1 MSENNNSL
9 TIDKEDENTLS
20 WTDNIERLLD
30 KLRRNCT
37 QFSGYHNYKYQYY
50 KHINKLF
57 RIPIIILSAG
67 NTFCSVGLQSLVDQN
82 LISILTSIVALV
94 TGIIS
99 SIELFLN
106 IQNKMEQELS
116 SHKDYYKLSIEIFK
130 ILNIERSRR
139 RVDAKSYLDEKYS
152 EYEKL
157 VLKSRPEEHT
167 NLIHDLLS
175 DVEEMYVYDRN
186 AEHPGWVQKNNI
198 APPISV
204 VKSYFDKFKL
214 PFLVFDQWRDPYK
227 YVLRKQKT
235 NLDNLGR
242 VNQYTID
249 EYFQNKQR
257 EIKQEEKKKIE
268 HDATWF
274 ITKPQSFFSP
284 NKARDIANVNDN
296 LNENKPIARVNDN
309 LDKKNPIARVNYNLD
324 ENNPQLNIQLEI
336 DVESESESESE

>member
-1 MSENNNSL
+1 ML
-9 TIDKEDENTLS
+9 K
-20 WTDNIERLLD
+20 
-30 KLRRNCT
+30 
-37 QFSGYHNYKYQYY
+37 F
-50 KHINKLF
+50 
-57 RIPIIILSAG
+57 
-67 NTFCSVGLQSLVDQN
+67 
-82 LISILTSIVALV
+82 AL
-94 TGIIS
+94 
-99 SIELFLN
+99 
-106 IQNKMEQELS
+106 
-116 SHKDYYKLSIEIFK
+116 
-130 ILNIERSRR
+130 
-139 RVDAKSYLDEKYS
+139 
-152 EYEKL
+152 
-157 VLKSRPEEHT
+157 
-167 NLIHDLLS
+167 
-175 DVEEMYVYDRN
+175 
-186 AEHPGWVQKNNI
+186 QKNNI

-204 VKSYFDKFKL
+204 VKSYFDKIKL

-257 EIKQEEKKKIE
+257 EIKQEEKKNIE

-309 LDKKNPIARVNYNLD
+309 LDKKNPIARVNDNLD